1 MHKWAK
7 QYEME
12 CRLLSRR
19 AMLMSLPM
27 VYAAFFWLVMYF
39 NFKNPMQNLYYSI
52 DRIQSVGH
60 TMTLGVAIFLGITL
74 ARRDLA
80 KSAYDWVKS
89 YPISSGVQLT
99 AKYAAILSYLTI
111 FTILIAASMLIAG
124 QISGL
129 EVTIVWPRVQYFAIQ
144 YEVSYAVTAALGML
158 LGVIIS
164 NRAVYLIGFCAW
176 IFGTFFM
183 EIFVLERYG
192 WHLLKTF
199 HLSQLFIESGKW
211 YQTWSVALFADE
223 RNASRVFVLMF
234 AMLLLAVS
242 ILVLNYKR
250 PVRRTSHSWIAAVC
264 ILAVCAGTF
273 IPYSSI
279 WAEKNDQIQ
288 AILHDPNVKME
299 GESGGEHQ
307 NIFAISSYDLSITQK
322 EQDILEGFAVMRLEA
337 KAVDR
342 EADALK
348 FTLNRA
354 FAIKELHINDEP
366 ASYDREGDW
375 ITVRVPEYANEP
387 TDYEIVIR
395 YQGKLVI
402 PSNSNFDVYY
412 SFSSGENT
420 YLGGMI
426 GWYPIPGTQ
435 SIYEYRVG
443 AAEEDRTLLLAN
455 TLQVEPVDMRVTFRN
470 FKNEMYTTLDKMELK
485 SRAEA
490 GDLAASDE
498 DQVFAGRVTSPLT
511 AIGASFSEMTSE
523 IVPLKVY
530 STPFA
535 QRSVQHVMSLVE
547 EQFAYFKSWLPSLQ
561 PQFKQLYMYG
571 DPLYL
576 SSLSDIHNASYI
588 HNDLNSSYDAFTAR
602 NWMNALMFGDQAG
615 ADMLLATLSERNQL
629 TETTA
634 DIRHLIGM
642 ICWYVY
648 YLDYE
653 HEPQHEAMSNS
664 MLAYYLMRYDALSS
678 DLHHMAAQIISQVDQ
693 AMQAGQTDQVK
704 QVLHHFYKQDLSVPP
719 VKPNEVDF
727 ITPQQWNKVWDQVM
741 SDE

>member
-7 QYEME
+7 QYVLE

-19 AMLMSLPM
+19 VVLMSLPI

-60 TMTLGVAIFLGITL
+60 TMTLGVAIFLGISL

-80 KSAYDWVKS
+80 RLAYEWVKS
-89 YPISSGVQLT
+89 YPISSAVQLT

-129 EVTIVWPRVQYFAIQ
+129 EVKIVWPRMLYFTIQ
-144 YEVSYAVTAALGML
+144 YEVSYAVTVALGML

-164 NRAVYLIGFCAW
+164 NRAVYLIGFSAW
-176 IFGTFFM
+176 MFGTFFM

-234 AMLLLAVS
+234 AMLLLAAS

-250 PVRRTSHSWIAAVC
+250 PVRKTAKSWIASVC
-264 ILAVCAGTF
+264 VLAVCSAAF

-279 WAEKNDQIQ
+279 WAEKNNQIQ
-288 AILHDPNVKME
+288 AILHDPNVQME
-299 GESGGEHQ
+299 GESSAEHQ
-307 NIFAISSYDLSITQK
+307 NIFALSSYDLSITQND
-322 EQDILEGFAVMRLEA
+322 QDILEGYAVMQLEA
-337 KAVDR
+337 KAVD
-342 EADALK
+342 AQTDTLK

-354 FAIKELHINDEP
+354 FVINELHINDELVT
-366 ASYDREGDW
+366 YVREGDW
-375 ITVRVPEYANEP
+375 ITVRVPEYTKKPA
-387 TDYEIVIR
+387 DYELVIR

-426 GWYPIPGTQ
+426 GWYPIPGKQ
-435 SIYEYRVG
+435 SIYEYRMG
-443 AAEEDRTLLLAN
+443 ATEEDRTLLLAN
-455 TLQVEPVDMRVTFRN
+455 KLQVEPVNMQVTFRN
-470 FKNEMYTTLDKMELK
+470 FKNEMYTTLGKTELK
-485 SRAEA
+485 SRAGA
-490 GDLAASDE
+490 GDLAAADE
-498 DQVFAGRVTSPLT
+498 DQVIAGRVTSPLT
-511 AIGASFSEMTSE
+511 AIGASFTETTSAV
-523 IVPLKVY
+523 VPLKVY

-547 EQFAYFKSWLPSLQ
+547 EQFAYFKSWLPSLE
-561 PQFKQLYMYG
+561 PQYKQLYMYG

-576 SSLSDIHNASYI
+576 SSLSDIQNASYI

-602 NWMNALMFGDQAG
+602 NWMNALIFGDQAG
-615 ADMLLATLSERNQL
+615 ADMLLAWLSERNQL

-642 ICWYVY
+642 LCWYVY

-664 MLAYYLMRYDALSS
+664 MLSYYLMRYDALSS
-678 DLHHMAAQIISQVDQ
+678 DLYHMAAQMISEVDQ
-693 AMQAGQTDQVK
+693 AIEAGQTEQVK

-719 VKPNEVDF
+719 VKPNETDF